1 MMKNNFVYVLLLFV
15 FTCLFQ
21 ACDESVTYSEM
32 QEKERKAVKEFI
44 KEKGINI
51 ISYEDFIAN
60 DSVTDVTKNEFV
72 EIDGVYMQIVNN
84 PKGNVDARRIADGET
99 RNILVRYYEYNIQ
112 DGDTISGNIFAGE
125 ADEMLVTNTSGTYSA
140 TFTSGVMVG
149 VYGISHPVGTA
160 FP

>member
-1 MMKNNFVYVLLLFV
+1 MMKNNFVNVLLLFV

-60 DSVTDVTKNEFV
+60 DSVTDVTKNELKV
-72 EIDGVYMQIVNN
+72 LRQ
-84 PKGNVDARRIADGET
+84 
-99 RNILVRYYEYNIQ
+99 
-112 DGDTISGNIFAGE
+112 GDII
-125 ADEMLVTNTSGTYSA
+125 
-140 TFTSGVMVG
+140 
-149 VYGISHPVGTA
+149 IK
-160 FP
+160 